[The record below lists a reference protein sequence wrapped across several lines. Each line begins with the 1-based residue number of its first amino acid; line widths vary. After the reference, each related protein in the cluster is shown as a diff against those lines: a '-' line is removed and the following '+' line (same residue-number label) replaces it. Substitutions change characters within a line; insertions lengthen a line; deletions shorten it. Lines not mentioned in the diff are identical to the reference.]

1 MHRSKALLRIP
12 ALLLAAMAAAPAAGQ
27 QLATFEFSFS
37 NPGARSLG
45 FGGAFVALADDATAA
60 FANPAGLVQL
70 LEPEV
75 SIEGR
80 AWSYSTPY
88 FAGGRFE
95 GQATGFGIDTVSGL
109 SSRRSEADLTEL
121 SFLSLVYPRKRWS
134 LAFYRHQLASYEFA
148 SELQGYF
155 GGSIPATIERRAIS
169 RGAIDLEL
177 VTHSIAAAFR
187 VSENLSLGLG
197 LCYFDGNQLI
207 EQEIYRWDEDS
218 FEGFFAES
226 SFLPRRLVFTSTRR
240 IDDQDWGLAAGLLWR
255 MAGGFRLGASFR
267 QGPELEDRAVIRGG
281 PLSQRLFPQSPPGT
295 VIEFS
300 VPLAFPDVYALGAA
314 FRSRGGRLTV
324 SSEWDRVEYSA
335 LLENAPESDNFIEDA
350 DEFHLGVELAFPE
363 STPLLAVRLGSWL
376 ETPHRLRSR
385 SNDALSLALFP
396 PGDDEIHLAVGIGAV
411 FGHFQIDLGADFS
424 DLRDTVSLSAIAGF

>member
-1 MHRSKALLRIP
+1 MIP
-12 ALLLAAMAAAPAAGQ
+12 ALLLATVAGLTPAAGQ
-27 QLATFEFSFS
+27 QLTTFEFSFS

-70 LEPEV
+70 LDPEV

-80 AWSYSTPY
+80 AWSYSTPF

-95 GQATGFGIDTVSGL
+95 GRPTGFGIDSVSGL
-109 SSRRSEADLTEL
+109 SSRRSEADLAEL

-148 SELQGYF
+148 SEIQGFF
-155 GGSIPATIERRAIS
+155 GGSSPAATERRSIS
-169 RGAIDLEL
+169 RAAVDLEL
-177 VTHSIAAAFR
+177 VTYSVAGAFK

-197 LCYFDGNQLI
+197 LCYYDGNQQI
-207 EQEIYRWDEDS
+207 DQEIYQWDEDS
-218 FEGFFAES
+218 FDGFFAES
-226 SFLPRRLVFTSTRR
+226 SFLPQRLVFVSNRK
-240 IDDQDWGLAAGLLWR
+240 IDDRDWGVAAGLLWR
-255 MAGGFRLGASFR
+255 FAEGWHLGASFR

-281 PLSQRLFPQSPPGT
+281 PLSQRLFPQFPPAT

-300 VPLAFPDVYALGAA
+300 SPLAFPDVYALGVA
-314 FRSRGGRLTV
+314 FRSAGGRLTV
-324 SSEWDRVEYSA
+324 SAEWDRVEYSA
-335 LLENAPESDNFIEDA
+335 LLENAPESNNFFEDG
-350 DEFHLGVELAFPE
+350 DEFHLGAEVAFPE

-385 SNDALSLALFP
+385 VDNALSRALFP
-396 PGDDEIHLAVGIGAV
+396 PADDEIHFAVGIGAV
-411 FGHFQIDLGADFS
+411 FEHIQIDLGADFS
-424 DLRDTVSLSAIAGF
+424 DLRDTVSLSAIIGF